1 MRPAAFG
8 AAGTLLL
15 ASVALAFQANP
26 AADEL
31 TPAPVPAAVPA
42 AESPVE
48 SGGASASREAE
59 WVIEWSRPAGPVRV
73 ALQAGHWKA
82 HEAPD
87 EQAGLRDN
95 GTRGGGKAEW
105 EVNLEIA
112 RRAAAILEDSG
123 YTVDLLPTRIPPGYW
138 ADLFISIHADGH
150 SSPRISGYRAASP
163 RRDATGRAA
172 EFAALLDRTYG
183 QETGLPY
190 YGTVTRRMRGYYA
203 FNYRRYDH
211 ALHPMTVGVIL
222 ETGFLTSPRDRAV
235 LVQDPDR
242 AARGISRAVSQFLSP
257 IPPVNPPLVRR
268 TLTWRPPRTLT
279 PEYADQAR

>member
-1 MRPAAFG
+1 MRSATLSVAAILIVASAAFAFRANPEAEVVAPPPAAT
-8 AAGTLLL
+8 A
-15 ASVALAFQANP
+15 
-26 AADEL
+26 
-31 TPAPVPAAVPA
+31 PA
-42 AESPVE
+42 AEA
-48 SGGASASREAE
+48 ASAVTWR
-59 WVIEWSRPAGPVRV
+59 RPDGPVRI

-82 HEAPD
+82 REAPD

-112 RRAAAILEDSG
+112 RRTAAILEDSG
-123 YTVDLLPTRIPPGYW
+123 YSVEILPTTIPPAYW

-150 SSPRISGYRAASP
+150 TSPRISGYRAAPP

-172 EFAALLDRTYG
+172 EFADLLDRTYG

-222 ETGFLTSPRDRAV
+222 ETGFLTSPRDRGI
-235 LVQDPDR
+235 LVESPDR
-242 AARGISRAVSQFLSP
+242 AARGIARAVSQFVSP
-257 IPPVNPPLVRR
+257 VPPLVSPSVTIPLTLRPHR
-268 TLTWRPPRTLT
+268 TLTRPD
-279 PEYADQAR
+279 ADQAR